1 MSERAVYLG
10 TKPVQSYHLEYIATH
25 WAICVGDDNWWEIDG
40 GSGNEESNT
49 FKNTINMGL
58 VEVFPTKMIQKGP
71 VGQVFKGKVARSG
84 ATVTKKV
91 GKTTKTNGEIDA
103 FNKTYIRDNP
113 EYSFTS
119 SNCQHYVYKLVEMLC
134 GDTSLLPMLETRKAG
149 AVAVGTAL
157 GVAAL
162 AGIYSWFSSKD
173 DDKKHEDEKEQ
184 KKIKGPETME
194 QNES

>member
-1 MSERAVYLG
+1 
-10 TKPVQSYHLEYIATH
+10 
-25 WAICVGDDNWWEIDG
+25 
-40 GSGNEESNT
+40 
-49 FKNTINMGL
+49 MGL

-71 VGQVFKGKVARSG
+71 VAQVFKGNVARSE

-134 GDTSLLPMLETRKAG
+134 GDTSLLIVDQKLLSIQSSGLNPIIRILSMCVNHVLLSDTSLKLEK
-149 AVAVGTAL
+149 L
-157 GVAAL
+157 G
-162 AGIYSWFSSKD
+162 
-173 DDKKHEDEKEQ
+173 Q
-184 KKIKGPETME
+184 
-194 QNES
+194 